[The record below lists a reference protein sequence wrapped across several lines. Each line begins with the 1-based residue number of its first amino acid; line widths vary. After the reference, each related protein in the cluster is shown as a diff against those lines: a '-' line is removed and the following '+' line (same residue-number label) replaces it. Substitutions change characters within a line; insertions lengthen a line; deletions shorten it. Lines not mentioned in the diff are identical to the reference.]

1 MAAVC
6 PVLVVTLPDGQ
17 SVQSALPAVAEYL
30 PATHATQELSVVAPG
45 VIRYLPASQLV
56 QVLVPVIALY
66 LPATHAEHVPPS
78 GPENPA
84 LHMQSEIA
92 LDPATD

>member
-1 MAAVC
+1 
-6 PVLVVTLPDGQ
+6 
-17 SVQSALPAVAEYL
+17 
-30 PATHATQELSVVAPG
+30 
-45 VIRYLPASQLV
+45 LPASQLV